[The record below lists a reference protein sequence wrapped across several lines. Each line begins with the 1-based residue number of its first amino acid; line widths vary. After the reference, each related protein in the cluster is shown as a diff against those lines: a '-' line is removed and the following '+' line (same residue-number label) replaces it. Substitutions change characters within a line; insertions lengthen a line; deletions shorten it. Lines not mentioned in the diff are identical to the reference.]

1 MMKYKQN
8 SNLKRLR
15 NTHGLTQ
22 LDLGKAVGVSDVTI
36 SSIELG
42 KICPR
47 TSLVIKLAKYFDVS
61 TDVILREKGLEVE
74 R

>member
-1 MMKYKQN
+1 MKYKPN
-8 SNLKRLR
+8 GNLRSLR
-15 NTHGLTQ
+15 INHGITQ

-61 TDVILREKGLEVE
+61 TDVILCEKGLEAE
-74 R
+74 K